1 MDVGEDSPEA
11 RILREHYSQLVNAIQ
26 DPESFADGL
35 YSRTL
40 VSRGVV
46 QKVQLGALTKPEK
59 SRILLLAVQDQ
70 LIINPCKFDEFIEAL
85 SSDSTLVEL
94 VAKLQRSHREL
105 FVQLRLLRQSC
116 VCVCVCVCVKG

>member
-11 RILREHYSQLVNAIQ
+11 RILREHYAQLVNAIQ
-26 DPESFADGL
+26 DPEFFADEL

-70 LIINPCKFDEFIEAL
+70 LIINPCKFNEVIEAL
-85 SSDSTLVEL
+85 SSDSTLAEL
-94 VAKLQRSHREL
+94 VAKLQRSHCE
-105 FVQLRLLRQSC
+105 FVVQVR
-116 VCVCVCVCVKG
+116 VGYM

>member
-11 RILREHYSQLVNAIQ
+11 RILREHYAQLVNAIL
-26 DPESFADGL
+26 DPESFADEL

-70 LIINPCKFDEFIEAL
+70 LIINPCKFNEVIEAL
-85 SSDSTLVEL
+85 SSDSTLTEL
-94 VAKLQRSHREL
+94 VEKLQHSHCEL
-105 FVQLRLLRQSC
+105 VVHLR
-116 VCVCVCVCVKG
+116 G